1 MTNPSTHRL
10 RLILL
15 LLFVLLRLR
24 RASRNDDRGSVQC
37 GTLKCRAT
45 DQAAALDILEWEQAA
60 TGPMLLLAPY
70 GTNRVKKTNNWDNC
84 EAADKMNN
92 LSQCVEDMWET
103 AAQSEL
109 SVSITWSVQHIDS
122 CPPLC
127 ICLYEQ
133 WGSASLSSNYGSTP
147 PQEI

>member
-10 RLILL
+10 RLRLL
-15 LLFVLLRLR
+15 LLFVLLHLR

-60 TGPMLLLAPY
+60 TGPMLLLCSI
-70 GTNRVKKTNNWDNC
+70 R
-84 EAADKMNN
+84 DKQGQKDQQLRQLWGGRQNEH

-133 WGSASLSSNYGSTP
+133 WGSASLSSNHGSTP